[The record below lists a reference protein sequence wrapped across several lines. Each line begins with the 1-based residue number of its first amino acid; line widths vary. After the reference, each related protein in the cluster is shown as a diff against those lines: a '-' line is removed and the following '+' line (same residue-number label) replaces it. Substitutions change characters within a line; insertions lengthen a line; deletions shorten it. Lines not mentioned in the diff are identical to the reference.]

1 MTSIV
6 NDGDR
11 DSSGITST
19 ITVAVANDAP
29 VVSGNDVTLAYTEND
44 GAVLIDSALSIA
56 DADSTNLSGAT
67 ITISSGF
74 VSGGED
80 VLSFTAG
87 NGISGTFDNSTGV
100 LSLSGSAT
108 KANYETALE
117 SVKYENTSENP
128 NTANRVVSWVVTD
141 GSNSSS
147 AVYSTITVGAAD
159 NDAPSLGGAGATLAY
174 TESGAAAVIDSAL
187 TLSDGDDTNMEGA
200 TVEIS
205 AGFVSGEDV
214 LAFSDANNI
223 TGSWDT
229 NTGVLTLSGTSSIA
243 NYKAALESITYD
255 NTNDNNPNT
264 SNRTITWIVNDGDNN
279 SASATS
285 TITVA
290 GSNDAPTGA
299 DAGATLAY
307 TEGNGAQVIEST
319 LTLADVDD
327 TDLESATIQITSGYQ
342 SGEDV
347 LAFSNQSGITGSG
360 TVRLE
365 HCRYLVPAK
374 RSMTALESVTYTN
387 HLIRRTQ
394 QTVR

>member
-1 MTSIV
+1 MKQH
-6 NDGDR
+6 
-11 DSSGITST
+11 
-19 ITVAVANDAP
+19 
-29 VVSGNDVTLAYTEND
+29 
-44 GAVLIDSALSIA
+44 LSPLNMRIH
-56 DADSTNLSGAT
+56 LR
-67 ITISSGF
+67 IQ
-74 VSGGED
+74 
-80 VLSFTAG
+80 
-87 NGISGTFDNSTGV
+87 
-100 LSLSGSAT
+100 
-108 KANYETALE
+108 
-117 SVKYENTSENP
+117 

-243 NYKAALESITYD
+243 NYKTALESITYD

-307 TEGNGAQVIEST
+307 TEGNGAQVIDST

-342 SGEDV
+342 SEDG
-347 LAFSNQSGITGSG
+347 L
-360 TVRLE
+360 L
-365 HCRYLVPAK
+365 
-374 RSMTALESVTYTN
+374 
-387 HLIRRTQ
+387 
-394 QTVR
+394 